1 MAVAVS
7 GQTVMNHCSS
17 HTRLDN
23 MFHTEFLQSVVVDV
37 VVVVVG
43 SAVVIE

>member
-17 HTRLDN
+17 HTRVDN

-37 VVVVVG
+37 VVVVG